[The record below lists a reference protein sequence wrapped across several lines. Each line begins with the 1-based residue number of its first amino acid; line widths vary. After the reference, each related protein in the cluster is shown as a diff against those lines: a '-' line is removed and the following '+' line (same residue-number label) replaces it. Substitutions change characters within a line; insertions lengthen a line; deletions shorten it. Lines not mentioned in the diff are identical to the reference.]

1 MERSDL
7 PDTEFKMIVIKI
19 LTKVRRRMHEQSRNF
34 HEEIEIL
41 KKKKKKEITDL
52 RNTTFKLK
60 KLIEGFNHR
69 LVEERIGKPEDK
81 TVKFT

>member
-7 PDTEFKMIVIKI
+7 PDREFKMIVIKI

-41 KKKKKKEITDL
+41 KKKKKE
-52 RNTTFKLK
+52 RNHLYSFK
-60 KLIEGFNHR
+60 
-69 LVEERIGKPEDK
+69 
-81 TVKFT
+81 